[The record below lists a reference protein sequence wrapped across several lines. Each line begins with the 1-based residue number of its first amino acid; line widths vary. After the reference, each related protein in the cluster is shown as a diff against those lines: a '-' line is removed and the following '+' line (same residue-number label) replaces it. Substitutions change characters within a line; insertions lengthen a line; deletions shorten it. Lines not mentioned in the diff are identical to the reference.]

1 MAKTVTAT
9 DPRHRSRIVTEGIER
24 APHRAMLRATGFSD
38 DDLRRPIIGVAS
50 TWNEVTPCNL
60 SLNVQAQS
68 VKAGLRAAGGTP
80 QEFGTI
86 AVSDAIAMGHEG
98 MKASLISREII
109 ADSIELMA
117 HAQCFDGIVAI
128 AGCDKS
134 LPGSVMALARL
145 NLPGIFLYGGT
156 IMPGQFDGKDVTV
169 QDVYEAVGMHAQ
181 GRMSAESVEALER
194 VACPGAGSCGG
205 LFTANTMAAAIEG
218 MGLSLPG
225 VASIPALDPR
235 RADANRRT
243 GEAVLRLLRDGV
255 RPRDILT
262 RKAFENGI
270 RVVVAMGGSTNAVL
284 HFLAIAH
291 EAGVPLAMDD
301 FDRLSR
307 QTPRIADL
315 KPGGR
320 YVMTDLDRVGGVP
333 VVMKSLL
340 DAGLFHG
347 DVLTV
352 TGRTVAENLADQRPD
367 GQPVVVP
374 VRTPLSPEG
383 GLAIVRGSL
392 APDGGVIKTAGVSQT
407 HHRGPARVFNREE
420 DAFAAIIK
428 GKIRPDD
435 VIVIRYEGP
444 RGGPGMREMLAVTAA
459 LVGGGLGERV
469 ALVTD
474 GRFSGATHGLM
485 VGHVAPEAVAGGPI
499 ALVHE
504 DDPIVLDIPNRRLD
518 LDVPAEVLAQRRT
531 GWTAPPPQYTRGAL
545 AKYARL
551 VSSASQGAITH

>member
-1 MAKTVTAT
+1 MKSAT
-9 DPRHRSRIVTEGIER
+9 MIDLKHRSRTVTEGVER

-38 DDLRRPIIGVAS
+38 DDMKRPIVGVAS

-60 SLNVQAQS
+60 NLNTQAQA
-68 VKAGLRAAGGTP
+68 VKAGVRAAGGTP

-98 MKASLISREII
+98 MKASLISREVI

-117 HAQCFDGIVAI
+117 RAECFDAIVAL

-134 LPGSVMALARL
+134 LPGSVMALARM
-145 NLPGIFLYGGT
+145 NLPGVFLYGGT
-156 IMPGQFDGKDVTV
+156 IMPGEFEGHDVTV

-181 GRMSAESVEALER
+181 GKMSTAAVEALER
-194 VACPGAGSCGG
+194 RACPGAGSCGG
-205 LFTANTMAAAIEG
+205 LFTANTMASAIEA

-235 RADANRRT
+235 RADANRRS
-243 GEAVLRLLRDGV
+243 GEAALMLLREGI

-262 RKAFENGI
+262 KKAFENGI

-291 EAGVPLAMDD
+291 EAGVDLSIDD

-307 QTPRIADL
+307 LTPRIADL
-315 KPGGR
+315 RPSGR
-320 YVMTDLDRVGGVP
+320 YVMADLDRAGGVP
-333 VVMKSLL
+333 VVVKTLL

-347 DVLTV
+347 DALTV
-352 TGRTVAENLADQRPD
+352 TGRTVRENLAAVRPD

-374 VRTPLSPEG
+374 VGAPLAAEG
-383 GLAIVRGSL
+383 GLAILRGSL
-392 APDGGVIKTAGVSQT
+392 APEGAVMKTAGAAQG
-407 HHRGPARVFNREE
+407 HHRGPARVFDREE

-428 GKIRPDD
+428 GRINPGD
-435 VIVIRYEGP
+435 VVVIRYEGP
-444 RGGPGMREMLAVTAA
+444 KGGPGMREMLSVTAA
-459 LVGGGLGERV
+459 LVGRGLGQSV
-469 ALVTD
+469 ALITD
-474 GRFSGATHGLM
+474 GRFSGATHGIM

-499 ALVHE
+499 GLVAE
-504 DDPIVLDIPNRRLD
+504 GDPIVLDLATRRLD
-518 LDVPAEVLAQRRT
+518 LDVPGDELNRRRKT
-531 GWTAPPPQYTRGAL
+531 WAPPSPRYTRGAL

-551 VSSASQGAITH
+551 VSSASRGAICD